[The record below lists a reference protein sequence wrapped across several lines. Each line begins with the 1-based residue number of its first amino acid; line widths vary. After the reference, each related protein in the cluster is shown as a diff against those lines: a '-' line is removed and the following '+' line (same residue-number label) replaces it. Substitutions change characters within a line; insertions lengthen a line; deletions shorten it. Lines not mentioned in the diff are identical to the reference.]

1 MSLHYSGPQ
10 GEFPVYK
17 CDFGR
22 NETGSTRCQEVR
34 ALGLD
39 SEVERLVLEALAP
52 DKVAL
57 ALAALEHLEQ
67 EQAALRKQWQLRLE
81 RVRYEAE
88 RARRQYNAV
97 EPENRLVA
105 RTLEHDWEE
114 KLRTVEKA
122 EQEYQLWLQ
131 QNRLELTSADRQDIL
146 ALAED
151 LPTIWHAPTTTH
163 ADRKQIVRLLIK
175 EVILDQGRAKGKVWF
190 QINWQTGAVSE
201 HWLIRR
207 VQAYAEYA
215 HLDALQQRIREM
227 AAEGKLDDEIAAT
240 LNTEGFRT
248 AHGYLFTSKLLWMLR
263 HEWKIPTAKATGE
276 NPLRWEDGSFS
287 VEGAAVALGVHMS
300 TIHHWLKC
308 GRLQGEQ
315 LRKGTP
321 WKIPFTDQKIEELRT
336 YVQGARRSKKEAS

>member
-1 MSLHYSGPQ
+1 
-10 GEFPVYK
+10 
-17 CDFGR
+17 
-22 NETGSTRCQEVR
+22 
-34 ALGLD
+34 
-39 SEVERLVLEALAP
+39 
-52 DKVAL
+52 
-57 ALAALEHLEQ
+57 
-67 EQAALRKQWQLRLE
+67 
-81 RVRYEAE
+81 
-88 RARRQYNAV
+88 
-97 EPENRLVA
+97 
-105 RTLEHDWEE
+105 
-114 KLRTVEKA
+114 
-122 EQEYQLWLQ
+122 
-131 QNRLELTSADRQDIL
+131 L

-151 LPTIWHAPTTTH
+151 LPTVWHAPTTTH

-321 WKIPFTDQKIEELRT
+321 WKIPFTDQKIEVLRT